1 MILPKIGEKE
11 YEMNIYTM
19 QKSVRDLNDN
29 LQNLDRRLAKV
40 YDLLEE
46 LARSTTISEADWN
59 LVQDAIT
66 ELEGV

>member
-1 MILPKIGEKE
+1 
-11 YEMNIYTM
+11 MNIFHM

-29 LQNLDRRLAKV
+29 LQNLDRRLTKV

-46 LARSTTISEADWN
+46 LARSTTISEADCN

-66 ELEGV
+66 QLEGV

>member
-1 MILPKIGEKE
+1 
-11 YEMNIYTM
+11 MNIFSM
-19 QKSVRDLNDN
+19 QKSVRDLNND
-29 LQNLDRRLAKV
+29 LQNLDRRLNKV

>member
-1 MILPKIGEKE
+1 
-11 YEMNIYTM
+11 MNIFHM
-19 QKSVRDLNDN
+19 QKSVRDLNGN
-29 LQNLDRRLAKV
+29 LQNLDRHLTKV

-66 ELEGV
+66 QLEGV

>member
-1 MILPKIGEKE
+1 
-11 YEMNIYTM
+11 MNIYVM

-29 LQNLDRRLAKV
+29 LHNLDVRLTKV

-46 LARSTTISEADWN
+46 LARSTSINEADWN